1 VAEVGQ
7 DRFTTDPPERAA
19 DSPLPA
25 EPEPPAGVH
34 PDDDGRQESLNQ
46 RLDRNWI
53 EILQELRVTQ
63 TGTQILTGF
72 LLAIAFQSRFESLTP
87 FQVRVYLVLVVI
99 AVLTTALALTPV
111 SLHRSLFRRRAKLVV
126 VRTGHLILR
135 LVLLGVGLTLTGTVL
150 LVFDVVVGRGP
161 ALVMGGGT
169 ALVLTAL
176 GLLPVLLRFARPSRA
191 PADETST

>member
-1 VAEVGQ
+1 MAEVGQ
-7 DRFTTDPPERAA
+7 DRFTTDPPQRAA
-19 DSPLPA
+19 DGPLPTG
-25 EPEPPAGVH
+25 PDSSAGVH
-34 PDDDGRQESLNQ
+34 PDDGRQETLNQ

-72 LLAIAFQSRFESLTP
+72 LLAIVFQSRFESLTP

-161 ALVMGGGT
+161 ALAMGGGT

-176 GLLPVLLRFARPSRA
+176 GLLPVLLRLATPPHPSDEG
-191 PADETST
+191 PAA